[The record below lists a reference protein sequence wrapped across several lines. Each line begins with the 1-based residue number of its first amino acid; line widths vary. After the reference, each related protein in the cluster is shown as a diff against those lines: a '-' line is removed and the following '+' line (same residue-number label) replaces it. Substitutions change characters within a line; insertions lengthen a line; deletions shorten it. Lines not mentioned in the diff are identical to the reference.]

1 MISGA
6 ETFGAAS
13 INSAVQ
19 QEEAEMSAEPRTETE
34 AVIDKRPANPVEIVS
49 WWDAHVR
56 KRHLTVA
63 EAEEQTGVT
72 KKQVVTWRRR
82 LKEPA

>member
-1 MISGA
+1 
-6 ETFGAAS
+6 
-13 INSAVQ
+13 
-19 QEEAEMSAEPRTETE
+19 MSAEPKAEIE
-34 AVIDKRPANPVEIVS
+34 GVIDKGLADPAEIVS
-49 WWDAHVR
+49 WWNAHVR

-82 LKEPA
+82 LKEPVRTRRTG